1 MTTKKNTIINMFA
14 ALITLG
20 VQMFISFWLSP
31 YVVGKLGE
39 EAYGFLNLAN
49 NFVAYAN
56 LLAVAINSMACR
68 HISIEYNQGRREEAK
83 KYFCS
88 VFMANCILYAAIMVI
103 SFFIIAHIT
112 IFVNVST
119 DLVVQVKWT
128 FFFAF
133 MSMGVSLV
141 GTVYTAATFT
151 TNQMQY
157 NSLVQI
163 ISNVVRSMLIF
174 LLFIFLPPRIY
185 YISIA
190 TLLTR
195 IVTLAGNYVL
205 TKRLLPEFNIRLD
218 YFQLDKLI
226 RLFKSGIWV
235 LISNV
240 SNLLL
245 NGLDLLLSNWFISSA
260 IMGRLSLAKQI
271 PFALSNALGVF
282 SNIFSSALTKAYA
295 GYGQDKL
302 VAEANEQLR
311 ILAMFLSVPYA
322 GVVVFGR
329 DFIKLWLNSASYT
342 ASQQL
347 QIYILMLLTLVDIIT
362 STYMYSIHSVFLA
375 LDKVKKYSVI
385 LFISSFVSVVLTVLL
400 LKTTTLG
407 VYAIAGTS
415 TMVLGITHGLIVPA
429 CAAKLM
435 KMPINTFWKTEFKSW
450 MALGVLCVV
459 FAIIKSPLNI
469 KCWESFILSAVCT
482 ALVGYL
488 ISAFLILNKEE
499 RSGIIMIIQKR
510 LSILIC
516 RK

>member
-1 MTTKKNTIINMFA
+1 MTTKKSTLINMFA

-49 NFVAYAN
+49 NFVSYAN

-68 HISIEYNQGRREEAK
+68 YISIEYNQGRREAAK

-88 VFMANCILYAAIMVI
+88 VFWANCILYVAIMII
-103 SFFIIAHIT
+103 SFFIIANIT
-112 IFVNVST
+112 MFVNVSAN
-119 DLVVQVKWT
+119 LVVQVKWT
-128 FFFAF
+128 LFFAF
-133 MSMGVSLV
+133 MSMGVSLI

-151 TNQMQY
+151 TSQMQY

-163 ISNVVRSMLIF
+163 ISNVFRSILIY
-174 LLFIFLPPRIY
+174 LLFIFMPPRIY
-185 YISIA
+185 YICIA

-195 IVTLAGNYVL
+195 IETLLGNNIL
-205 TKRLLPEFNIRLD
+205 TKRLLPEFNIRFD

-282 SNIFSSALTKAYA
+282 SNIFSSTLTKVYA
-295 GYGQDKL
+295 GHGQDKL
-302 VAEANEQLR
+302 VVEANEQLR
-311 ILAMFLSVPYA
+311 ILAMFFSVPYA
-322 GVVVFGR
+322 GVIVFGR
-329 DFIKLWLNSASYT
+329 DFIKLWLNNASYT
-342 ASQQL
+342 TAQQF
-347 QIYILMLLTLVDIIT
+347 QIYILMLLTLVDIVT

-385 LFISSFVSVVLTVLL
+385 LLISSFISVALTILL
-400 LKTTTLG
+400 LKKTTLG

-415 TMVLGITHGLIVPA
+415 TMVLGITHGLFVPA
-429 CAAKLM
+429 CAARLM
-435 KMPINTFWKTEFKSW
+435 KMPIYTFWKTELKSW
-450 MALGVLCVV
+450 MALGILCAV
-459 FAIIKSPLNI
+459 FVIIKLPFTIN
-469 KCWESFILSAVCT
+469 CWESFALSALCT
-482 ALVGYL
+482 AIVGYL

-499 RSGIIMIIQKR
+499 RSGIIMIIQKGLR
-510 LSILIC
+510 ILIC
-516 RK
+516 KK